1 MIILYQYWNMTLM
14 WIYQNDILIVIVY
27 FQHTTMIV
35 NIFTLE
41 SNLYQQFTITIK
53 INNNDDQMA
62 IMKGKIQS
70 SI

>member
-1 MIILYQYWNMTLM
+1 
-14 WIYQNDILIVIVY
+14 
-27 FQHTTMIV
+27 MIV